1 MARGG
6 VRLYFLPALMLVA
19 ALSLLSACSS
29 TTINTSNNS
38 TPHATTTATSTPTAT
53 PKPTAVPAVTLVFCQ
68 QLMSVAE
75 ANQIMQ
81 PAKPAITIIVTPES
95 SGGLCTYSASSSP
108 AGLVVQ
114 ISLGNYNGPIPISE
128 SAIDTYFKQGL
139 NQPGVVVL
147 ATTPVSGVGD
157 QAGIVVGSYTIN
169 GTTIYGAAFFVLDGN
184 VVFDCG
190 NIYLSSPTATQQAA
204 LKQCAQ
210 LVISRL

>member
-1 MARGG
+1 M
-6 VRLYFLPALMLVA
+6 
-19 ALSLLSACSS
+19 
-29 TTINTSNNS
+29 
-38 TPHATTTATSTPTAT
+38 
-53 PKPTAVPAVTLVFCQ
+53 
-68 QLMSVAE
+68 
-75 ANQIMQ
+75 
-81 PAKPAITIIVTPES
+81 
-95 SGGLCTYSASSSP
+95 
-108 AGLVVQ
+108 Q

-157 QAGIVVGSYTIN
+157 QAGIVVGCYTIN